1 MRAHAHPHLHL
12 GHNSVTPYPIGRRTV
27 EASPST
33 ANSVRRALVVLT
45 GRVSGDV
52 RFTRCAHR
60 VPKNG
65 QDEFFSGRL
74 SRSYCK
80 IMASLIGFMTHS
92 SPAVRACK
100 SASRR
105 LRTVVFCEPI
115 R

>member
-12 GHNSVTPYPIGRRTV
+12 GHNSVTPYPIERRTV

-33 ANSVRRALVVLT
+33 ANSIRRTLVVLT

-74 SRSYCK
+74 SRS
-80 IMASLIGFMTHS
+80 
-92 SPAVRACK
+92 
-100 SASRR
+100 
-105 LRTVVFCEPI
+105 
-115 R
+115 